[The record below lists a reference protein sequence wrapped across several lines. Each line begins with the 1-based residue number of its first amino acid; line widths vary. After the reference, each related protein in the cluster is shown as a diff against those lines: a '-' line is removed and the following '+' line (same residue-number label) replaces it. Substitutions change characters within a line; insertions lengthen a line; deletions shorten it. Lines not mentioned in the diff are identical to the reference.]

1 MKWIDT
7 FIEYLFPP
15 HCAGCRVQ
23 GFELCEHCIQH
34 MRNSFPRTREHICIG
49 FSYQDPIVKRT
60 LKALK
65 FRKRKMLAKILGE
78 LLYER
83 IIEDISDEKAFSL
96 HKKVLVVPIP
106 LSKKRFNERGFN
118 QSELVA
124 RSFASRDST
133 LSLSTNILFRHGH
146 TKPQSSIHL
155 KRERLENIKGV
166 FGVRNKE
173 LLKGATILLIDDIVT
188 TGATMR
194 EALSVLKKSGAKKV
208 ILIAVAH

>member
-23 GFELCEHCIQH
+23 GFELCEKCIEH
-34 MRNSFPRTREHICIG
+34 IRNSFPRTTPQIHIG
-49 FSYQDPIVKRT
+49 FSYQDPIVKRV

-96 HKKVLVVPIP
+96 HKKVSVVPIP
-106 LSKKRFNERGFN
+106 LSKKRLNERGFN

-166 FGVRNKE
+166 FGVKNKE

-188 TGATMR
+188 TGATMK
-194 EALSVLKKSGAKKV
+194 EALSILKKSGAKKV